1 MNQQLQKYQW
11 ILILVVA
18 MIGGGLCMDIGHEW
32 GDDFAMYLHQA
43 QCWIDG
49 LDRIC
54 TLKDTRYF

>member
-32 GDDFAMYLHQA
+32 GDP
-43 QCWIDG
+43 
-49 LDRIC
+49 
-54 TLKDTRYF
+54 